1 MSPEQIQA
9 ERAARKQRR
18 DRQNINVT
26 LYVASLLLVAAS
38 ALFIATSLPAV
49 LRFAAVWVVTAAFYG
64 AGFVLHAKAPRLR
77 PAAIA
82 FAGTGL
88 ALIPVTGLAMYE
100 FALHNGPAA
109 WLVTSVVGTF
119 AYAVAAV
126 RLDSRVLAFLSLSF
140 VVSTAWSGVSLLGGA
155 LVWYFASLIG
165 LAALLTLVA
174 LRRPGWLPP
183 VYVRPLMV
191 LHPYAVPF
199 VALAATF
206 VPQHLGKG
214 EYAALMAICGIYF
227 AVMAALPRA
236 SFRREQF
243 YAARGYFTLAMLAA
257 AVDSGLDLPHVL
269 VVAVVILA
277 LQSLW
282 VAFDGKRLSVWFPEP
297 EGRTGLSR
305 WRVDALVCFAVQ
317 LVVSFAA
324 VWAIVARHS
333 EMPPG
338 APVFVALVCGVLL
351 GWRIGGFAE
360 WIPVP
365 AFAVAVPFL
374 DELGGWT
381 TAALL
386 AFAGG
391 SSFLRAWWS
400 EEATARTF
408 VLAGRI
414 ALSFAVPAIAAGAVP
429 DTETLPR
436 STAVLLAFLAAATSQ
451 LLLEAGLIRAGV
463 RTIAPGICVTV
474 FAAVGMAV
482 LPVLFLIEAIP
493 GRPMATAG
501 TLVQVLGAATASWVL
516 FPRGSANSPRTAVVI
531 ELLAPLA
538 FGWAVL
544 LSFRADRLALGN
556 TVLLV
561 AVLYF
566 AAQALRLPR
575 DVKRRAYWWAARF
588 LLTVLAGT
596 GYLQL
601 LQDGG
606 GVVLAGEKVQLAVV
620 VFAALNLQLV
630 VPLIGALRGA
640 DRALATVEAAVVL
653 PFMAGTLACLSI
665 AQDFFGAIPAGSWQ
679 GAALSVVL
687 AISTAVSAFILR
699 TEGLSAAFAPAAL
712 ALLVVMRVGQVH
724 DVEWVLAVFVVFSAV
739 MAAAASGRMA
749 RGAYFIAAR
758 VLATV
763 LVAVAVR
770 DLGASATV
778 ASLTFAGVLVAQHII
793 RWLVRR
799 RLHELPFQQA
809 AVWVTL
815 AAQAVLPVTYLAQQG
830 SDDGGRWVPQLEFA
844 LLLVAAVV
852 AQRAFAARGAVYF
865 TVPAAI
871 GMVMSAGP
879 AFAFPAHTWLA
890 EPLLTESQVPLVLL
904 ALALLATSCR
914 LLVRHVRAIPERWFW
929 LVAALSL
936 TMAGGLLAVDASHR
950 VLGIACLVLAV
961 VCFAA
966 SHLEGMPGFYS
977 IASPAA
983 AIGATIVARSIFPE
997 ALDPWRAFLPWLV
1010 GCVGSAAVL
1019 YGLRWSR
1026 VQGIRTEPWRRM
1038 PLAITAGGGVAL
1050 AAATALRHDET
1061 ALAGAALLA
1070 AAVVVAVVGGSA
1082 RTEAGVL
1089 RDRFDHGARGRPTGT
1104 PFCARSHAGVVLGDS
1119 MVGCSRGLF
1128 GRGALF
1134 RGELPVRENQ
1144 VGHRSRFAVYQ
1155 QRLFDCSR
1163 FHVAGPN
1170 FFGRLPRRRRILR
1183 LRVAATLGPARVR
1196 LHAVGWT
1203 LGVGAPVRLVGSRGS
1218 RPQHHVG
1225 APLLRLRDARGDRA
1239 DVDCVGRL
1247 AAQPDR
1253 ALIALLLEGE

>member
-1 MSPEQIQA
+1 MSLEQIQA
-9 ERAARKQRR
+9 ERAVRKQRR

-38 ALFIATSLPAV
+38 ALFIGTSLPAV
-49 LRFAAVWVVTAAFYG
+49 LRFAAVWVVTAAFYSS
-64 AGFVLHAKAPRLR
+64 GFILHAKAPRLR
-77 PAAIA
+77 AAAIA

-88 ALIPVTGLAMYE
+88 ALIPVTGLAMYN

-165 LAALLTLVA
+165 LAVLLTLVA

-183 VYVRPLMV
+183 VYVRPLMI

-227 AVMAALPRA
+227 AVMAALPSA

-243 YAARGYFTLAMLAA
+243 YAARGSFTLAMLAA
-257 AVDSGLDLPHVL
+257 AVDSGLDVPHVL

-282 VAFDGKRLSVWFPEP
+282 VAFEGKRLGVWFPEP
-297 EGRTGLSR
+297 EGRDGLSR

-333 EMPPG
+333 DMPPG
-338 APVFVALVCGVLL
+338 APLFVALVCGVLL

-360 WIPVP
+360 WLPVI
-365 AFAVAVPFL
+365 ALAVAVPFL
-374 DELGGWT
+374 DEVGGWT

-391 SSFLRAWWS
+391 SSFLRAWRS
-400 EEATARTF
+400 EGVTARSF

-414 ALSFAVPAIAAGAVP
+414 ALSLAVPAVAAGALTESP
-429 DTETLPR
+429 DR
-436 STAVLLAFLAAATSQ
+436 SAAVILALIGAATSQ
-451 LLLEAGLIRAGV
+451 LLLEAGLIRAGI
-463 RTIAPGICVTV
+463 RTIAPGVCITA
-474 FAAVGMAV
+474 FAAAGMAV
-482 LPVLFLIEAIP
+482 LPVLFLIEAVP
-493 GRPMATAG
+493 GRPMTAAG
-501 TLVQVLGAATASWVL
+501 TLVQVLGAATACWVL
-516 FPRGSANSPRTAVVI
+516 FPLGSATSSRFAAMI

-538 FGWAVL
+538 FGWALL
-544 LSFRADRLALGN
+544 LSFSAERLALGN
-556 TVLLV
+556 IVLLV

-566 AAQALRLPR
+566 VIQAPRLPR

-620 VFAALNLQLV
+620 VFAALGLQLV

-653 PFMAGTLACLSI
+653 SFMAGSLAVLSI

-679 GAALSVVL
+679 GAALSIVL
-687 AISTAVSAFILR
+687 AISTAGSAFILR
-699 TEGLSAAFAPAAL
+699 TEGLSAVLAPAAL
-712 ALLVVMRVGQVH
+712 AILAVMRGGHVH
-724 DVEWVLAVFVVFSAV
+724 DLELVLAVFVVFSAV
-739 MAAAASGRMA
+739 MVAAASGRMA
-749 RGAYFIAAR
+749 KGAYFIAAR
-758 VLATV
+758 ALSTV

-770 DLGASATV
+770 DSGASATV
-778 ASLTFAGVLVAQHII
+778 ASLTFAGVLVAQHIV

-809 AVWVTL
+809 ALWVTL
-815 AAQAVLPVTYLAQQG
+815 TAQAVLPVTYLAQQG
-830 SDDGGRWVPQLEFA
+830 SDDGGRWVLQLELA

-852 AQRAFAARGAVYF
+852 AQRVFAARGAVYF
-865 TVPAAI
+865 MVPAAI
-871 GMVMSAGP
+871 AMVTLAGP
-879 AFAFPAHTWLA
+879 AFVFPAHTWLA

-914 LLVRHVRAIPERWFW
+914 LLVQPGQANPERWFW
-929 LVAALSL
+929 LVAAFSSTL
-936 TMAGGLLAVDASHR
+936 AGGLLAVDASHR
-950 VLGIACLVLAV
+950 ILGIAWLVLAV

-966 SHLEGMPGFYS
+966 SHLEGMPGFYA

-983 AIGATIVARSIFPE
+983 AIGATIVARSIVPE
-997 ALDPWRAFLPWLV
+997 ALDPWRAFLPWLL
-1010 GCVGSAAVL
+1010 GCVGSAVVL

-1026 VQGIRTEPWRRM
+1026 IRGIRTEPWRRM

-1050 AAATALRHDET
+1050 AAAMALWHDET
-1061 ALAGAALLA
+1061 ALAGAGLLA
-1070 AAVVVAVVGGSA
+1070 AAVVVSVVEVPPGLRLACFEIGSTMVLAAAQWALLFGHGATPELFWVMQWFVVLAAVLAGVRYFAGNSGDGKIRWGIAAGLLSISSVYLIVPNSIFQGSISSDGLLVGAEYTGSA
-1082 RTEAGVL
+1082 LPQLWVLLGFASILLAGL
-1089 RDRFDHGARGRPTGT
+1089 LA
-1104 PFCARSHAGVVLGDS
+1104 S
-1119 MVGCSRGLF
+1119 
-1128 GRGALF
+1128 
-1134 RGELPVRENQ
+1134 E
-1144 VGHRSRFAVYQ
+1144 
-1155 QRLFDCSR
+1155 RLFVWWGASG
-1163 FHVAGPN
+1163 VALSVMWALRSYA
-1170 FFGRLPRRRRILR
+1170 FAMLALVALTLIVLAVWRLNR
-1183 LRVAATLGPARVR
+1183 T
-1196 LHAVGWT
+1196 
-1203 LGVGAPVRLVGSRGS
+1203 AP
-1218 RPQHHVG
+1218 
-1225 APLLRLRDARGDRA
+1225 
-1239 DVDCVGRL
+1239 
-1247 AAQPDR
+1247 
-1253 ALIALLLEGE
+1253 